1 MRRKHL
7 RQRKPTPKLIFLTPR
22 FISIKMKISLLLLAA
37 LSVNMLFHMSLKE
50 AQASVVNEL
59 LDDEISVLGEEI
71 EKRSSR
77 KPCGFTWRCRR
88 RSKRRGRSLQK
99 RDKLS
104 QYDGSFSR
112 GHSNFDEALDND
124 VIDAV

>member
-1 MRRKHL
+1 
-7 RQRKPTPKLIFLTPR
+7 
-22 FISIKMKISLLLLAA
+22 
-37 LSVNMLFHMSLKE
+37 MLFHMLLKG

-88 RSKRRGRSLQK
+88 RSKRRRRFLQK
-99 RDKLS
+99 RVSKFKAAYESKNGCVLFGIYKSNHKEMKKNKKLCEAVVSFKKLS
-104 QYDGSFSR
+104 LSRFFS
-112 GHSNFDEALDND
+112 H
-124 VIDAV
+124 